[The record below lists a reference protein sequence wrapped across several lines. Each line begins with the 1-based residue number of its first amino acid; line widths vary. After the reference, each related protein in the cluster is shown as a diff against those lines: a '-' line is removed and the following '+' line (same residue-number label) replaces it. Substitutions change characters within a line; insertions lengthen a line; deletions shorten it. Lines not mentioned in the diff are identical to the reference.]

1 MQNGWDAGLIPDDYL
16 IAEFFQKEKK
26 EIETLEIAQSEKE
39 IILEEAFEE
48 TIGLLE
54 LEPEEDETAI
64 PAAKLKAELAKE
76 IKRLIEEKKKPKE
89 AKPYQDAENKILDTE
104 KEIKE
109 LKATLKAK
117 QAELELKLIIKRYG
131 TEDEKAE
138 SKKLLL
144 TANTEIDKLDAA
156 IENLIADFID
166 DLKNS
171 ADYDQIKKSTTAFEK
186 RLKADKENK
195 AETLR
200 KLAKVIEAQKQF
212 KEITK
217 GYNAL
222 LKDKGIIQAKLNRLD
237 SLLEEI
243 GGIITTEQ
251 AQMLILKKH
260 FDIINNQLQRY
271 LNAEKRTLISAY
283 GNLFD
288 KYYTSAQSIEQS
300 RNKTMNELNDFLTQ
314 LNYLN

>member
-1 MQNGWDAGLIPDDYL
+1 M
-16 IAEFFQKEKK
+16 
-26 EIETLEIAQSEKE
+26 
-39 IILEEAFEE
+39 
-48 TIGLLE
+48 
-54 LEPEEDETAI
+54 
-64 PAAKLKAELAKE
+64 
-76 IKRLIEEKKKPKE
+76 
-89 AKPYQDAENKILDTE
+89 
-104 KEIKE
+104 
-109 LKATLKAK
+109 
-117 QAELELKLIIKRYG
+117 
-131 TEDEKAE
+131 
-138 SKKLLL
+138 L
-144 TANTEIDKLDAA
+144 TANTELDKLDAA
-156 IENLIADFID
+156 IENLIADFIG

-171 ADYDQIKKSTTAFEK
+171 ADYDQIKKSTTALEK
-186 RLKADKENK
+186 ALKADKENK
-195 AETLR
+195 AETLH

-222 LKDKGIIQAKLNRLD
+222 IKDKGIIQAKLNRLD

-283 GNLFD
+283 ENLFD

-300 RNKTMNELNDFLTQ
+300 RNKTMTAYRDWETDRKSTRLNSSHSAKSRMPSSA
-314 LNYLN
+314 

>member
-1 MQNGWDAGLIPDDYL
+1 M
-16 IAEFFQKEKK
+16 K
-26 EIETLEIAQSEKE
+26 
-39 IILEEAFEE
+39 
-48 TIGLLE
+48 
-54 LEPEEDETAI
+54 
-64 PAAKLKAELAKE
+64 ELAKAEQEELGIKLDE
-76 IKRLIEEKKKPKE
+76 I
-89 AKPYQDAENKILDTE
+89 E

-144 TANTEIDKLDAA
+144 TTNTEIEKLDAA
-156 IENLIADFID
+156 IESLIAPFID
-166 DLKNS
+166 ELKDTSNFE
-171 ADYDQIKKSTTAFEK
+171 QIKKSLTAFEK
-186 RLKADKENK
+186 LVKSDESKK
-195 AETLR
+195 SVVQT
-200 KLAKVIEAQKQF
+200 VIEAQKQF

-217 GYNAL
+217 DYNAL
-222 LKDKGIIQAKLNRLD
+222 LKDKDIIQTKLNKLD

-283 GNLFD
+283 ENLFD
-288 KYYTSAQSIEQS
+288 KYHTSAQSIEQS
-300 RNKTMNELNDFLTQ
+300 RNKTMAELNDFPTQ
-314 LNYLN
+314 LKYLN